1 MAWDFSTDPEYSELL
16 AWADAFVREECEPL
30 DFVVKESHDMKD
42 PVRQALIPPLQ
53 AIVKEKGL
61 WATHLGPELG
71 GPGFGQVKLG
81 LLNEILGRSVCAPI
95 VFGSQAPDSG
105 NSEILARFGSP
116 ELKDRYLKPLLDNQI
131 VSAFSMTE
139 PQGGADPKVFTTRA
153 EPDGDH
159 WVINGE
165 KWYSSFAS
173 MASFIIV
180 MAMTDPDAPPYNRYS
195 MFVLPGDTPGIKV
208 LRDVGLGYQPLGGGG
223 REGYV
228 RYENVRIPDD
238 HMLGPRGGAF
248 VVAQTRLGGGR
259 IHHAMRTVGLVRRIF
274 DMLTERAVSRYTQ
287 GEVLA
292 NKQMVQE
299 MIADSWMEIEAFR
312 LLTLQTAWKIDKFN
326 DYKAVRADISAVK
339 AMMQKV
345 LHDVSAR
352 ALQLHGSLG
361 TSHEMPFVQYL
372 TESFVLGLADG
383 PTEVHKVTL
392 ARLLLKD
399 VAPAPDVFPSEHL
412 LRLRAAAELKFADKL
427 AGIPRD
433 EVPR

>member
-1 MAWDFSTDPEYSELL
+1 MSWDFETEPEFQKELD
-16 AWADAFVREECEPL
+16 WIEKFVREEVEPL
-30 DFVVKESHDMKD
+30 EFVLDCHPYD
-42 PVRQALIPPLQ
+42 VRNPKRNALVRPLQ
-53 AIVKEKGL
+53 AEVKKRKL
-61 WATHLGPELG
+61 WACHLGPELG
-71 GPGFGQVKLG
+71 GQGYGQVKLG
-81 LLNEILGRSVCAPI
+81 LMNEILGRATYAPI
-95 VFGSQAPDSG
+95 VFGCQAPDSG
-105 NSEILARFGSP
+105 NAEILAHYGTP
-116 ELKDRYLKPLLDNQI
+116 EQKKKYLQPLLDNEI

-139 PQGGADPKVFTTRA
+139 PQGGADPKVFTTTA
-153 EPDGDH
+153 VQDGDH

-165 KWYSSFAS
+165 KWFSSFAS
-173 MASFIIV
+173 MASFLIV
-180 MAMTDPDAPPYNRYS
+180 MAVTDPDASPYQRHS
-195 MFVLPGDTPGIKV
+195 MFVVPGETPGINV

-228 RYENVRIPDD
+228 RYENVRVPAD

-274 DMLTERAVSRYTQ
+274 DMLCERAVSRRTQ
-287 GEVLA
+287 GEMLSDKQLVQ
-292 NKQMVQE
+292 QMV
-299 MIADSWMEIEAFR
+299 ADSWMEIEAFR
-312 LLTLQTAWKIDKFN
+312 LLTLQTAWKIDQHN

-361 TSHEMPFVQYL
+361 TTHEMPFVQHL
-372 TESFVLGLADG
+372 VESFVLGLADG

-399 VAPAPDVFPSEHL
+399 RKPSPDVFPSEHL
-412 LRLRAAAELKFADKL
+412 LRLRQAAEAKFADKL
-427 AGIPRD
+427 AG
-433 EVPR
+433 VPRS